1 MIDGIESFITW
12 CNLSLFFSIICLLSF
27 FVQGCHNKEAILNNL
42 SHRWLLDKG
51 FRNEKETDSLAGLY
65 FDFNTSGEVTTNL
78 NGQDERLTYKL
89 DGEDIIELAGTEGVF
104 LNIMELS
111 ETKLVLQTDIQGYT
125 FKFELLK
132 DNWFNPPKPLTGF
145 LTRYS

>member
-1 MIDGIESFITW
+1 MKNFTPR
-12 CNLSLFFSIICLLSF
+12 FFTIICLLSF
-27 FVQGCHNKEAILNNL
+27 FIQGCHNKEAILNNL

-51 FRNEKETDSLAGLY
+51 FRNEKETDSLTGLY

-78 NGQDERLTYKL
+78 NGQDERLTYEL

-125 FKFELLK
+125 FKFVLLK
-132 DNWFNPPKPLTGF
+132 EN
-145 LTRYS
+145 

>member
-1 MIDGIESFITW
+1 MKNVTPRLFI
-12 CNLSLFFSIICLLSF
+12 LICILSF
-27 FVQGCHNKEAILNNL
+27 FIQGCHNKEAILNNL

-65 FDFNTSGEVTTNL
+65 FDFDTSGEVTTNL

-104 LNIMELS
+104 LNIIELS
-111 ETKLVLQTDIQGYT
+111 ETKLILQTDIQGYM
-125 FKFELLK
+125 FKFVLLK
-132 DNWFNPPKPLTGF
+132 DK
-145 LTRYS
+145 

>member
-1 MIDGIESFITW
+1 MKNFTPR
-12 CNLSLFFSIICLLSF
+12 FFTIICLLSF

-125 FKFELLK
+125 FKFVLLK
-132 DNWFNPPKPLTGF
+132 DK
-145 LTRYS
+145 

>member
-1 MIDGIESFITW
+1 MKNF
-12 CNLSLFFSIICLLSF
+12 NPRFFTLICLLSF

-78 NGQDERLTYKL
+78 NGQDERLTFKL

-125 FKFELLK
+125 FKFVLLK
-132 DNWFNPPKPLTGF
+132 DK
-145 LTRYS
+145 

>member
-1 MIDGIESFITW
+1 MKNFTPR
-12 CNLSLFFSIICLLSF
+12 FFTIICLLSF
-27 FVQGCHNKEAILNNL
+27 FIQGCHNKEAILNNL

-51 FRNEKETDSLAGLY
+51 FRNEKETDSLTGLY
-65 FDFNTSGEVTTNL
+65 FDFKTSGEVTTNL
-78 NGQDERLTYKL
+78 NGQDERLTYEL

-125 FKFELLK
+125 FKFVLLK
-132 DNWFNPPKPLTGF
+132 EN
-145 LTRYS
+145 

>member
-1 MIDGIESFITW
+1 MKNFTPR
-12 CNLSLFFSIICLLSF
+12 FFTLICLLSF
-27 FVQGCHNKEAILNNL
+27 FIQGCHNKEAILNNL

-89 DGEDIIELAGTEGVF
+89 DGEDIIEIAGTEGVF
-104 LNIMELS
+104 LNIIELS

-125 FKFELLK
+125 FKFVLLK
-132 DNWFNPPKPLTGF
+132 DK
-145 LTRYS
+145 

>member
-1 MIDGIESFITW
+1 MKNFTPR
-12 CNLSLFFSIICLLSF
+12 FFTIICLLSF

-78 NGQDERLTYKL
+78 NGQDERLTFKL
-89 DGEDIIELAGTEGVF
+89 EGEDIIELAGTEGIF

-125 FKFELLK
+125 FKFVLLK
-132 DNWFNPPKPLTGF
+132 DK
-145 LTRYS
+145 